1 MIVTSSL
8 TNKNGSLSKRR
19 AAELARYY
27 TKQTVRTVSK
37 PYRYLA
43 LIPAAGVGSRVGH
56 DVPKQYL
63 RLGDHTMLEHSIIA
77 MASDPRIERVFVVVA
92 PSDDRWRSIDVSQ
105 RVEFLAVGGAS
116 RAESV
121 LNWLLVL
128 EARAHDDDR
137 VLVHDAA
144 RPCLGADELARLIDE
159 VADDERGGLLAIPQ
173 SDTLK
178 LVEDGR
184 VTATLNREA
193 VWCAQTPQLFRV
205 ASLRAALS
213 AGPLIG
219 VTDEASAIERSG
231 NYPLL
236 VLGSTSNIKVTTEQ
250 DLALARAILGER
262 QWLET
267 ELP

>member
-1 MIVTSSL
+1 
-8 TNKNGSLSKRR
+8 LSKRR

-27 TKQTVRTVSK
+27 TKQIVRAVTK

-77 MASDPRIERVFVVVA
+77 MASDPRIERVYVVVA
-92 PSDDRWRSIDVSQ
+92 QSDDRWRSIEVDSQ
-105 RVEFLAVGGAS
+105 RVEFLPVGGAS
-116 RAESV
+116 RAQSV
-121 LNWLLVL
+121 LNGLLAL
-128 EARAHDDDR
+128 GSRAHDDDR

-178 LVEDGR
+178 RVEDGR

-213 AGPLIG
+213 TDALGA

-231 NYPLL
+231 NFPLL
-236 VLGSTSNIKVTTEQ
+236 VLGSASNIKVTTEQ

-262 QWLET
+262 QWIET